1 MGRAS
6 RILAFFLCVCLLTG
20 VVYAESSATAVESIS
35 NVSMDGACQVSL
47 SVTLHLDTA
56 ASDLTFPL
64 PADARNVTV
73 NGSSART
80 YGSPTDPNAMLVDLS
95 FLNGMAGDTYLTF
108 QYTLPDV
115 LQTVEKEIDG
125 KKENRLVME
134 VPLLCG
140 FDFPVQSMHFTI
152 NMPAETT
159 GKPTFSSGYMQT
171 SIESIVSCSVLGK
184 SISGSLTEPLRD
196 RETLTLNMEVPEKI
210 FPGKLEVPREGNP
223 EAVYMGICAGAALLY
238 WLLTMRCLPLI
249 RQKRTTPP
257 EGITA
262 GELGSHLTTA
272 GADLTMMV
280 FSWARLGYLRICPDK
295 YGRVIL
301 QKRMEMGNERTAFE
315 NHCFNLLFAK
325 RNVVD
330 ATGAAYA
337 KLCRRVY
344 QTVPG
349 VKEMYR
355 RKSGNIHLFRLIASG
370 VSLFSGICFAMNI
383 TRSSGLQLVLSI
395 VLGLLGAFSAWAIQ
409 GGAYKY
415 HVRGKIPLYISSA
428 FTLIWILV
436 GVIAGQVL
444 IALLAVLAQILAG
457 MAAAYG
463 GKRSDLGRQQ
473 AGQILGLRHYLRH
486 VSREELNDLMEN
498 NPDYF
503 FEMIPYAIAL
513 GSDTKFARTFGKMHV
528 GHCPYMV
535 TKENRKRS
543 AEEWA
548 LLMRKTADRMDKR
561 QRAMELEKWIP
572 ITIRK

>member
-1 MGRAS
+1 MGRIS
-6 RILAFFLCVCLLTG
+6 RILAFFLCISLLTG
-20 VVYAESSATAVESIS
+20 VAYAESSATSLDSIS
-35 NVSMDGACQVSL
+35 NVSMDGSCQVSMT
-47 SVTLHLDTA
+47 VTLHLDTA
-56 ASDLTFPL
+56 ANGLTFPL
-64 PADARNVTV
+64 PLNAKGVTV

-108 QYTLPDV
+108 QYSLADV
-115 LQTVEKEIDG
+115 LKTEKNE
-125 KKENRLVME
+125 KTKESKLYME
-134 VPLLCG
+134 LPLLCG
-140 FDFPVQSMHFTI
+140 FDYPIQAMTFAV

-159 GKPTFSSGYMQT
+159 GKPTFSSAYMQT
-171 SIESIVSCSVLGK
+171 SIESIVNCGVAGK
-184 SISGSLTEPLRD
+184 SISGSLTQPLRD
-196 RETLTLNMEVPEKI
+196 RETLTLKMEVSEQI
-210 FPGKLEVPREGNP
+210 FPGKLLIAREGNP
-223 EAVYMGICAGAALLY
+223 EAIYMAICAGAALLY

-249 RQKRTTPP
+249 RQSRTTPP

-280 FSWARLGYLRICPDK
+280 FSWARLGYLMICPDK

-301 QKRMEMGNERTAFE
+301 QKRMNMGNERTAFE
-315 NHCFNLLFAK
+315 NHCFSLLFGK
-325 RNVVD
+325 RSVVD
-330 ATGAAYA
+330 ATGTGYA

-355 RKSGNIHLFRLIASG
+355 RKSGNINLFRAIACG
-370 VSLFSGICFAMNI
+370 VSLFSGICFAMNL
-383 TRSSGLQLVLSI
+383 TLKPSLQVILSI
-395 VLGLLGAFSAWAIQ
+395 VLGLLGVFSAWAIQ

-415 HVRGKIPLYISSA
+415 HVRGKIPLYISTA
-428 FTLIWILV
+428 FALLWLLV
-436 GVIAGQVL
+436 GIVAGQVV
-444 IALLAVLAQILAG
+444 IALCAVLAQVLTG

-463 GKRSDLGRQQ
+463 GKRSDVGRYQ

-486 VSREELNDLMEN
+486 VTADELGVLMEN

-513 GSDTKFARTFGKMHV
+513 GSDTKFARTFGTMYV
-528 GHCPYMV
+528 GHCPYML

-543 AEEWA
+543 AAEWA
-548 LLMRKTADRMDKR
+548 LLMRKTADKMDKR
-561 QRAMELEKWIP
+561 QRMLEMEKWIP

>member
-1 MGRAS
+1 MGRFS
-6 RILAFFLCVCLLTG
+6 RCLALLICVCLLTG
-20 VVYAESSATAVESIS
+20 VVYAESSATSVESIS

-47 SVTLHLDTA
+47 SVTLHLDSA
-56 ASDLTFPL
+56 ADGLTFPL
-64 PADARNVTV
+64 PAAARNVMV

-80 YGSPTDPNAMLVDLS
+80 YSSPTDAGAILVDLS
-95 FLNGMAGDTYLTF
+95 FLDGMAGDTYLTF

-115 LQTVEKEIDG
+115 LKTVEKEVSG
-125 KKENRLVME
+125 KKVNRLVME

-140 FDFPVQSMHFTI
+140 FDYPIQAMNFTI

-159 GKPTFSSGYMQT
+159 GKPAFSSGYMQT
-171 SIESIVSCSVLGK
+171 SIESIVSCTVTGK
-184 SISGSLTEPLRD
+184 SITGSLTQALRD
-196 RETLTLNMEVPEKI
+196 RETLTLNMEVPETM
-210 FPGKLEVPREGNP
+210 FPGKLEVAREGNP

-249 RQKRTTPP
+249 RQFRTTPP

-295 YGRVIL
+295 HGRVIL

-315 NHCFNLLFAK
+315 NHCFQLLFAK
-325 RNVVD
+325 KNLVD
-330 ATGAAYA
+330 ATGTAYA

-349 VKEMYR
+349 MKEMYR
-355 RKSGNIHLFRLIASG
+355 RKSGNINLFRAISCG
-370 VSLFSGICFAMNI
+370 ISLFSGICFAMNI
-383 TRSSGLQLVLSI
+383 TRNSTLQVILAIL
-395 VLGLLGAFSAWAIQ
+395 LGLLGIFSAWAIQ
-409 GGAYKY
+409 GGAYKI
-415 HVRGKIPLYISSA
+415 HVRGKIPLYISTA
-428 FTLIWILV
+428 FSLIWILV

-457 MAAAYG
+457 LAAAYG

-473 AGQILGLRHYLRH
+473 AGQILGLRHHLRH
-486 VSREELNDLMEN
+486 IPREELASLMEN

-513 GSDTKFARTFGKMHV
+513 GADSKFARTFGNMNV
-528 GHCPYMV
+528 GHCPYMI
-535 TKENRKRS
+535 TKENRRRS

-548 LLMRKTADRMDKR
+548 LLMRKTADKMDKR